1 MQASDVTTVEAVTT
15 NTTSSQIPMTLPIQ
29 RPVIEVENTLE
40 PTPRSTQNCSTYD
53 RLAFC
58 LLRTE
63 LDLSAI
69 QCRTSESCPR
79 QETREAQIRQ
89 PMQYVSRSDA
99 RLNLAVIPPGIK

>member
-1 MQASDVTTVEAVTT
+1 
-15 NTTSSQIPMTLPIQ
+15 MTLPIQ
-29 RPVIEVENTLE
+29 RPFFEVENTLE
-40 PTPRSTQNCSTYD
+40 PTPGSTQNCSTYD

-63 LDLSAI
+63 LNLSAI
-69 QCRTSESCPR
+69 QCRISESYPR